1 MSKLLRNILNLKS
14 MKMAIIVRT
23 DLKMTK
29 GKTCSQVAHGAVL
42 CYQESLKN
50 NPGALNSWLRLGQP
64 KVVLKASS
72 QEELENLHAKSKEA
86 EIISVLVCDAGKT
99 QIKSGTMTVLGVGP
113 DLSEKIDLIV
123 QDLKLL

>member
-1 MSKLLRNILNLKS
+1 MSKLLSNILNFKS

-42 CYQESLKN
+42 CYQESLKK
-50 NPGALNSWLRLGQP
+50 NPGALISWLRLGQP
-64 KVVLKASS
+64 KIVLKANS
-72 QEELENLHAKSKEA
+72 QEELENLHAKSKETG
-86 EIISVLVCDAGKT
+86 IISVLVCDAGKT
-99 QIKSGTMTVLGVGP
+99 QIKSGTMTVLSVGP
-113 DLSEKIDLIV
+113 DFSEKIDLIV